1 MALKPRYKRRIFWSI
16 IITFGIFIMALVF
29 IPPMIN
35 LNYLGPKITQTIAEQ
50 TGIETKIN
58 GDIHFSL
65 LGRATIVAHDVTIPH
80 GTIDSLMFSIPLTHI
95 FNLDD
100 APLTGDITVYRAN
113 ITIYNL
119 MPQNF
124 NYPVEIHN
132 SIIHFKN
139 RDFEII
145 DATMNDGHL
154 TGVVRTAQ
162 HKYDIDFENDNF
174 YIRNQNDKLEIS
186 GRLYTDGAVR
196 GQISMETDN
205 INRWFGFNEPVI
217 DKTIDLTMQFDW
229 DGGRGWAF
237 KNIQMKKI
245 SGDIII
251 NPNGT
256 KNVKLRGHDITY
268 DLSFLM
274 EPSRIYYQTKFD
286 LDFTGDIKFGQK
298 TFHHLNINAT
308 GTRDTLEIDSIV
320 ADDIAITGG
329 RIDASGAKDIMI
341 TMPYN
346 GIPATCLFY
355 GTPEKWRCERF
366 SYQDYVGAISVS
378 PKEFDLLVYSQ
389 KPSPNRDDAIKQ
401 LLKLAPRG
409 HIDFEFADI
418 AGTYDVN
425 GDKITPKYRFAHNK
439 TLYWLNPNIK
449 QIPQFMRNAIG
460 NFSWDGDIMHFVPD
474 SKRWEL
480 YLTDKSFSISGQ
492 NAKDWFPGLDMQ
504 AFNNL
509 AYTVSGSY
517 SGDTVSNLEIKIAD
531 HKFVGRLSG
540 NNITLH
546 TDILDL
552 DSFINQNYLDNYEE
566 LSFLTASPI
575 TIPFSFPI
583 NISLS
588 ADVLI
593 YNGNIFRNF
602 IYSLKPNIQTFSIMD
617 TNRGNLLAT
626 LSRDGNKYNI
636 FAQLNRFVL
645 DGTLLTSQMPLN
657 VRDTSITG
665 EIDMRTFGN
674 IAHDIEYNMH
684 GELDLTFNGGYLMG
698 IGTDGFFAAAPQIT
712 TFNAEYALSYALDG
726 GESAIKTMRVI
737 GKYANGNFVTSTPIE
752 LRLRHTDA
760 IGELEIQD
768 GQMSALFKLTLRGT
782 SPKPSPIE
790 LQINPDGSRGYLLTE
805 IMSNFDPTFMRDFV
819 RTHNKF

>member
-65 LGRATIVAHDVTIPH
+65 LGRATIVAHDVAIPH

-124 NYPVEIHN
+124 NYPIEIHN

-274 EPSRIYYQTKFD
+274 
-286 LDFTGDIKFGQK
+286 
-298 TFHHLNINAT
+298 
-308 GTRDTLEIDSIV
+308 
-320 ADDIAITGG
+320 
-329 RIDASGAKDIMI
+329 
-341 TMPYN
+341 
-346 GIPATCLFY
+346 
-355 GTPEKWRCERF
+355 
-366 SYQDYVGAISVS
+366 
-378 PKEFDLLVYSQ
+378 
-389 KPSPNRDDAIKQ
+389 
-401 LLKLAPRG
+401 
-409 HIDFEFADI
+409 
-418 AGTYDVN
+418 
-425 GDKITPKYRFAHNK
+425 
-439 TLYWLNPNIK
+439 
-449 QIPQFMRNAIG
+449 
-460 NFSWDGDIMHFVPD
+460 
-474 SKRWEL
+474 
-480 YLTDKSFSISGQ
+480 
-492 NAKDWFPGLDMQ
+492 
-504 AFNNL
+504 
-509 AYTVSGSY
+509 
-517 SGDTVSNLEIKIAD
+517 
-531 HKFVGRLSG
+531 
-540 NNITLH
+540 
-546 TDILDL
+546 
-552 DSFINQNYLDNYEE
+552 
-566 LSFLTASPI
+566 
-575 TIPFSFPI
+575 
-583 NISLS
+583 
-588 ADVLI
+588 
-593 YNGNIFRNF
+593 
-602 IYSLKPNIQTFSIMD
+602 
-617 TNRGNLLAT
+617 
-626 LSRDGNKYNI
+626 
-636 FAQLNRFVL
+636 
-645 DGTLLTSQMPLN
+645 
-657 VRDTSITG
+657 
-665 EIDMRTFGN
+665 
-674 IAHDIEYNMH
+674 
-684 GELDLTFNGGYLMG
+684 
-698 IGTDGFFAAAPQIT
+698 
-712 TFNAEYALSYALDG
+712 
-726 GESAIKTMRVI
+726 
-737 GKYANGNFVTSTPIE
+737 
-752 LRLRHTDA
+752 
-760 IGELEIQD
+760 
-768 GQMSALFKLTLRGT
+768 
-782 SPKPSPIE
+782 
-790 LQINPDGSRGYLLTE
+790 
-805 IMSNFDPTFMRDFV
+805 
-819 RTHNKF
+819 